1 MTCPRPHSLDCA
13 WDLNPGSLTVESV
26 FKYCS
31 GKSWSYIDS
40 LLTDEETEALS
51 GIPGPQSK

>member
-1 MTCPRPHSLDCA
+1 M
-13 WDLNPGSLTVESV
+13 ESV